1 MAGHDVDWVTL
12 RLFLAALELGS
23 IARAARHCGI
33 AHSAAAKRLRVLEA
47 DHRLALLERGARG
60 VRPTPAGEAL
70 AQHARALFDL
80 SARMSADL
88 RAFAAGGRGSVR
100 LHAAPSVIAGHG
112 VGELLAGFR
121 SASPGIRVELRE
133 GNSLAILHDLS
144 EGRADLGL
152 ITGASEVPAGLE
164 GHSWRHDRLVVAM
177 PPDHP
182 LADSPGLRFEAVLDH
197 PLVDVQRGAV
207 AAAGRGR
214 AAARPAAGPP
224 LPGGRVGG
232 GAEPGRGGAGP
243 GRAAGGAGRAGAAR
257 RAAPRALGPAPA
269 PPRLAPGRDPAA
281 PCTAAARAPARQRAP
296 GAHAGCARR
305 RFSPL
310 SGVGIMAPWETPAER
325 NR

>member
-1 MAGHDVDWVTL
+1 MAGHEADWVTL

-133 GNSLAILHDLS
+133 GTSLAILHDLS

-164 GHSWRHDRLVVAM
+164 GHPWRRDRLVVAM
-177 PPDHP
+177 PPGHP
-182 LADSPGLRFEAVLDH
+182 LAGSPGAGSPGLRFEAVLDH
-197 PLVDVQRGAV
+197 PLVEVQRGGALSLLLAEAAQRLGRRPDHRFQVDGSEAARSLV
-207 AAAGRGR
+207 AAGLGLAVLPEGLVGPGLHAVPLREPWALR
-214 AAARPAAGPP
+214 QLRLVSRPAGTLPP
-224 LPGGRVGG
+224 P
-232 GAEPGRGGAGP
+232 
-243 GRAAGGAGRAGAAR
+243 AR
-257 RAAPRALGPAPA
+257 LLREHLLGSVRPA
-269 PPRLAPGRDPAA
+269 RTPAA
-281 PCTAAARAPARQRAP
+281 PD
-296 GAHAGCARR
+296 GA
-305 RFSPL
+305 SP
-310 SGVGIMAPWETPAER
+310 P
-325 NR
+325 